1 VPEWTNCLPD
11 GTNGLP
17 GPENTLPVWPDGV
30 LEPAERLPDLEN
42 SLPGWAN
49 RLPDTPDTLP
59 GLPDNLPGSSDI
71 WREVTFCLPES
82 NDRLPE
88 VIYMLPGSGDSLPEP
103 SDTLPEP
110 SDRLPGNR
118 DTVPEA
124 IDWVSVFSLILRL
137 CVFGIK
143 SPRMSD
149 DTPKLRMVPPELA
162 EEIAHRLKHE
172 QRALNRER
180 ESGLEDSLAPFRVGS
195 VEYLNAV
202 PLTRGIEDQIVF
214 TTPARLAELLRRDE
228 LDAALVS
235 ITEVLLNDRY
245 DILDGMAIASLG
257 EVFSV
262 LLAHK
267 KPLEEAREIFCDTA
281 SLTSVNLL
289 KVLLAE
295 RGLKPEFKPLEN
307 YKAAAEKDFVLLI
320 GDRAIDFQR
329 APHQHEIFDLG
340 VAWFEMTNL
349 PFVYAV
355 WALRRG
361 MENSRL
367 RRLLRE
373 TKHFGMET
381 LEVIIRNHPAYD
393 LDFRKDYLG
402 WHVHFH
408 LGSDEKRG
416 IAKFCELLHK
426 HGHGPVFEPK
436 FVS

>member
-1 VPEWTNCLPD
+1 MAD
-11 GTNGLP
+11 
-17 GPENTLPVWPDGV
+17 
-30 LEPAERLPDLEN
+30 
-42 SLPGWAN
+42 
-49 RLPDTPDTLP
+49 
-59 GLPDNLPGSSDI
+59 DI
-71 WREVTFCLPES
+71 
-82 NDRLPE
+82 
-88 VIYMLPGSGDSLPEP
+88 
-103 SDTLPEP
+103 
-110 SDRLPGNR
+110 
-118 DTVPEA
+118 
-124 IDWVSVFSLILRL
+124 
-137 CVFGIK
+137 
-143 SPRMSD
+143 
-149 DTPKLRMVPPELA
+149 PKLRMVPPESP
-162 EEIAHRLKHE
+162 EEIAHRLQQE
-172 QRALNRER
+172 QKAVNRER
-180 ESGLEDSLAPFRVGS
+180 EFGLEQSLAPFRVGS

-245 DILDGMAIASLG
+245 DILDGIAIASLG
-257 EVFSV
+257 EVYSV

-267 KPLEEAREIFCDTA
+267 KPLEEAKEIFCDTA

-307 YKAAAEKDFVLLI
+307 YAAAAEKDFVLLI

-329 APHQHEIFDLG
+329 QSRRSEAKADTTAPHEIFDLG
-340 VAWFEMTNL
+340 AAWFELTNL

-361 MENSRL
+361 VENRAL

-373 TKHFGMET
+373 TRDFGMET

-402 WHVHFH
+402 WQVHFH

-416 IAKFCELLHK
+416 IAKFCELLRK
-426 HGHGPVFEPK
+426 HGLGPVFEPE